1 MDIYKIAALL
11 GVVLAVVAA
20 FVAVPYSGAA
30 LAILGAVVG
39 WGVAAEVQ
47 VRVIVSAIALH
58 LVANVFDTIPTV
70 GPTLTSIISAIGSVV
85 AGAAVLI
92 ILRNTYN
99 RMMP

>member
-47 VRVIVSAIALH
+47 
-58 LVANVFDTIPTV
+58 
-70 GPTLTSIISAIGSVV
+70 G
-85 AGAAVLI
+85 
-92 ILRNTYN
+92 
-99 RMMP
+99 

>member
-20 FVAVPYSGAA
+20 FVAVPYSGA
-30 LAILGAVVG
+30 VVG
-39 WGVAAEVQ
+39 WGVASDVQ
-47 VRVIVSAIALH
+47 VRVIASAIALH
-58 LVANVFDTIPTV
+58 LVANAFDTIPTV
-70 GPTLTSIISAIGSVV
+70 GPTLTSIIGAIGSMV

>member
-39 WGVAAEVQ
+39 WGVASDVQ
-47 VRVIVSAIALH
+47 VRVIASAIALH
-58 LVANVFDTIPTV
+58 LVANAFDTIPTV
-70 GPTLTSIISAIGSVV
+70 GPTLTSIIGAIGSMV